1 MSGGISNMFR
11 ESLVDKLN
19 RRLSM
24 PTDLIR
30 GCLSFMVGVEHI
42 PFLRNKIVSSQQV
55 VLSLNRSAFK

>member
-1 MSGGISNMFR
+1 MFR